1 MKTTVQNIHILV
13 LFGCILPVQLLNIAE
28 GQKECYPKGDAT
40 CSCDFSDGSGTLDFT
55 SLGGKNSQPR
65 FKDIQQEGATDL
77 FSYSPC
83 GGFEEGRCQNAAVC
97 MTTEGQ
103 QQQIGDNGKAM
114 YGYDDS
120 SDSVVIAYTSKSSV
134 LSISEV
140 TMKCDP
146 NVCVPQFVP
155 QGQRSVG
162 DYRFTLTTVCA
173 CPNMCT
179 ASGPTNCN
187 SSSGSAGSIGPG
199 LIVII
204 AFASIALV
212 YVIMGVTYGRLKNN
226 ARGTDLIPNKT
237 FWTSLPGLAK
247 DGVLFIVNKIR
258 GRPLYDAV

>member
-120 SDSVVIAYTSKSSV
+120 SDTFYADHCMRMPKYVH
-134 LSISEV
+134 
-140 TMKCDP
+140 C
-146 NVCVPQFVP
+146 F
-155 QGQRSVG
+155 RSNK
-162 DYRFTLTTVCA
+162 LQ
-173 CPNMCT
+173 
-179 ASGPTNCN
+179 
-187 SSSGSAGSIGPG
+187 
-199 LIVII
+199 LIVWFSG
-204 AFASIALV
+204 FASIALV